1 MNINRIN
8 EQHTGFPMF
17 AMVTATALRF
27 TYGMSMRALTARI
40 GPSASHR
47 DLWLGPSRLGKKTSM
62 LEKMARRTRNKF
74 LFDVKFPLEVV
85 PRARG
90 LIGHGCCPS
99 DHELPRRL
107 RILNAILLQSVSDLL
122 TTPEV
127 SQELYDLQLN
137 IDAVRLS
144 ADFSVCHLYWHGQG
158 NQDEDAHIESVLQLN
173 SGRLR
178 YLLQTYHVM
187 GKIPPL
193 VFLKDKKYA
202 ATTEVEHWLS
212 IIKTELDNVETPEIS
227 SEVMDQKDRMWSEK
241 EGKWISMP
249 SLTDHRDRRAPSWL
263 GIDRQALLQQIAD
276 TKRKGEW
283 GIAPDQP
290 VRRRRSGRLERK
302 QAKQQRIEDEHVVW
316 LAKGHR
322 EEEEEGEETA
332 INEWKDL
339 ENDGKDDGENDSD
352 VHERAPWER

>member
-1 MNINRIN
+1 MNNIPRTVIG
-8 EQHTGFPMF
+8 QF
-17 AMVTATALRF
+17 AMATALRSA
-27 TYGMSMRALTARI
+27 YGMPGRALSARI
-40 GPSASHR
+40 GPYVSHR
-47 DLWLGPSRLGKKTSM
+47 HLWLAPNRPGKKTSL
-62 LEKMARRTRNKF
+62 LEKMAKKTRKKL
-74 LFDVKFPLEVV
+74 LFDVKFPMEVV
-85 PRARG
+85 PRAKG
-90 LIGHGCCPS
+90 LIGHGYCPS
-99 DHELPRRL
+99 DQEQPRRL
-107 RILNAILLQSVSDLL
+107 RILNAILLEAITELL
-122 TTPEV
+122 ATPEV

-158 NQDEDAHIESVLQLN
+158 NQDEDAHIESVLQMN

-178 YLLQTYHVM
+178 YLLQSYHVM

-193 VFLKDKKYA
+193 IFLKDKKYA

-212 IIKTELDNVETPEIS
+212 IIETELDNVETPEEP
-227 SEVMDQKDRMWSEK
+227 SEEINDHKDRMWSEK

-249 SLTDHRDRRAPSWL
+249 SLTDHLDRRAPSWL

-276 TKRKGEW
+276 TKQKGEW

-302 QAKQQRIEDEHVVW
+302 RAKLQRIEDENMVW
-316 LAKGHR
+316 LEKGHR
-322 EEEEEGEETA
+322 EEDAEGTA
-332 INEWKDL
+332 IDDL
-339 ENDGKDDGENDSD
+339 EDLESDGKDYWDHGENHSD